1 MASTTLSS
9 TPLRDLP
16 DRELRGR
23 RHRLAERV
31 CALSIRLH
39 LIDDELLRRER
50 EKERDAIL
58 RRSGEEAVPA

>member
-9 TPLRDLP
+9 ISLRDLA

-23 RHRLAERV
+23 RHRLAEHV

-50 EKERDAIL
+50 ERERETIL
-58 RRSGEEAVPA
+58 GPSGPGAMLS